1 MVEVFSTPWL
11 PNFPSGS
18 GFKEYPSFVGA
29 MVARSAPSM
38 ARSDERN
45 TPSGLVSRAGSARGS
60 VVSSCVESA
69 NDTGCLEAVRVFLN
83 FLNQR
88 GILFRDG
95 SAEEASRRFLAPLLF
110 RLTRRALVEGQN
122 TTLSSGVFRV
132 SPARD
137 NIHTL
142 TRSSPVSSAND
153 PMNPAGSIP
162 PSGFPPPPRST
173 TSTSTCSP
181 VEAEIHKGGLRYS
194 NEREF

>member
-1 MVEVFSTPWL
+1 MPWL
-11 PNFPSGS
+11 PDFPSGS

-110 RLTRRALVEGQN
+110 RLFVLGLSPPFHPLPLVPSCLPLP
-122 TTLSSGVFRV
+122 T
-132 SPARD
+132 
-137 NIHTL
+137 
-142 TRSSPVSSAND
+142 
-153 PMNPAGSIP
+153 SIP
-162 PSGFPPPPRST
+162 LAHLHQVMFR
-173 TSTSTCSP
+173 
-181 VEAEIHKGGLRYS
+181 R
-194 NEREF
+194 